1 MGFLIDG
8 YWKDD
13 KARFTNYLVT
23 EFDDDNVEDDDDAFY
38 YGLSEQDIVDAIND
52 GEQTSLEFVITSY
65 TKLD

>member
-13 KARFTNYLVT
+13 KARFTNHYVT
-23 EFDDDNVEDDDDAFY
+23 EFEDGDDDDYVFY

-65 TKLD
+65 TKID

>member
-13 KARFTNYLVT
+13 KARFTNYYVT
-23 EFDDDNVEDDDDAFY
+23 EFEDGDDDDYVFY

-65 TKLD
+65 NKLD